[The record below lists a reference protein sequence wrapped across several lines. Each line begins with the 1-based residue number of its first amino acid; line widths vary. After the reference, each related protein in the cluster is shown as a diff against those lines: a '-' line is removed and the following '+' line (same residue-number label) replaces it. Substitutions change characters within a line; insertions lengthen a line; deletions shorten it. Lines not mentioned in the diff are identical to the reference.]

1 MDSIML
7 LHKKSKLVL
16 LSVLAAVNE
25 PKPGWIDQPYGM
37 TGVIAGIS
45 YGILKTAL
53 YDNKLITNVV
63 PVDYVV
69 NALIASCQDVAV
81 QANR

>member
-1 MDSIML
+1 ML
-7 LHKKSKLVL
+7 LHTNSKLVL

-25 PKPGWIDQPYGM
+25 PKPGWIDQPHGM
-37 TGVIAGIS
+37 TGILAGLS
-45 YGILKTAL
+45 YGIVKTMII
-53 YDNKLITNVV
+53 DNKIIVNAV

-69 NALIASCQDVAV
+69 NALIASVRDVAV

>member
-1 MDSIML
+1 M
-7 LHKKSKLVL
+7 L

-25 PKPGWIDQPYGM
+25 PQPGWIDQPSGL
-37 TGVIAGIS
+37 TGVIAGAS
-45 YGILKTAL
+45 YGILRTTFCDKKAIA
-53 YDNKLITNVV
+53 NIV

-69 NALIASCQDVAV
+69 NALIASVRNVAE